1 MSRLS
6 TFFRL
11 STNINAMKA
20 AEQKRK
26 GFVLCIFR
34 RIASFPENLENWLLG
49 PLYLLLRS
57 ETSTKPTLP
66 TTATQLPSVQLDKQ
80 SDSSSNDEFFDCDS
94 PEQTNSYLEFS
105 ASKLPDQKSPE
116 RTDQKLP
123 ECTAREEATSTS
135 VNQNF
140 LIEDEDF
147 LDSGEW
153 QIVRSRKKKTC
164 EAVTKA
170 RAAPSIP
177 SSLKDLRRLDHHIVG
192 KSKEPIHDNSKLT
205 QENIFKYLLV

>member
-57 ETSTKPTLP
+57 DTPTKTTLQS
-66 TTATQLPSVQLDKQ
+66 TATQLPSVQLDKQ
-80 SDSSSNDEFFDCDS
+80 SDSNDEFFDCES
-94 PEQTNSYLEFS
+94 PKQTNSFLEFS
-105 ASKLPDQKSPE
+105 ASKLPDQKLPE
-116 RTDQKLP
+116 RTDKKSP
-123 ECTAREEATSTS
+123 ESTVTEEATSTS

-140 LIEDEDF
+140 LIENEDF

-170 RAAPSIP
+170 SAPQSIP
-177 SSLKDLRRLDHHIVG
+177 SSLKDLRRLDHHVVG

>member
-1 MSRLS
+1 
-6 TFFRL
+6 
-11 STNINAMKA
+11 MKA

-26 GFVLCIFR
+26 GFVLSIFS

-57 ETSTKPTLP
+57 ETSIKPPLP
-66 TTATQLPSVQLDKQ
+66 NATTQLPSVQLDKQ

-94 PEQTNSYLEFS
+94 SEQTNSDLEFS

-116 RTDQKLP
+116 ST
-123 ECTAREEATSTS
+123 TREQGTSTS
-135 VNQNF
+135 VNQNYH
-140 LIEDEDF
+140 IENEDN

-153 QIVRSRKKKTC
+153 QTVRSRKKKTGK
-164 EAVTKA
+164 AITKA
-170 RAAPSIP
+170 RAAPSVP
-177 SSLKDLRRLDHHIVG
+177 SSLKALRLDHHVVG
-192 KSKEPIHDNSKLT
+192 KSREPIHDNSKLT

>member
-26 GFVLCIFR
+26 GFVLSIFR

-57 ETSTKPTLP
+57 ETSTKPPLP
-66 TTATQLPSVQLDKQ
+66 TATQLPSVQLDKQ
-80 SDSSSNDEFFDCDS
+80 SDSSSNDEFFDCES
-94 PEQTNSYLEFS
+94 PKQTNSFLEFS

-116 RTDQKLP
+116 RTDQNSL
-123 ECTAREEATSTS
+123 ESTATEEATSTS

-140 LIEDEDF
+140 LIENEDF
-147 LDSGEW
+147 LESGEW

-164 EAVTKA
+164 KDITKA
-170 RAAPSIP
+170 SAPPSIP
-177 SSLKDLRRLDHHIVG
+177 GSLKDLRRLDHHVVG